1 MIVQFPPECRWGQK
15 MASPKSG
22 IKRLVHKHESWLT
35 FAGAFIVFITFVVKE
50 GLGEH
55 WRATADALNAA
66 RYTFELKKQS
76 SETRADIEELRH
88 YVQTRKSLTES
99 IAENVPGGVSG
110 FEYERPTFFT
120 WFNENLAGAR
130 DMLQDASIIADKLPR
145 DDKEAQKVS
154 SLRAE
159 IPKAEKES
167 SEIQRAAELID
178 FLNDVDTGKHE
189 TRGDNLTAPLTNE
202 PPTWVYHSFQ
212 RPPFSRIYKGEN
224 PFAARIEEFSGS
236 VFDFRW
242 DADRLARDI
251 LLRADK
257 TIERNERRA
266 TFAWWVSTVLFAIG
280 WSLALI
286 GKLYGV
292 HDADDRE

>member
-1 MIVQFPPECRWGQK
+1 MGGE
-15 MASPKSG
+15 MASPKSD
-22 IKRLVHKHESWLT
+22 IKRFVHKHESWLT

-50 GLGEH
+50 GLREH
-55 WRATADALNAA
+55 WQATADALNAA

-99 IAENVPGGVSG
+99 IAENIPAGVSG
-110 FEYERPTFFT
+110 FEYESPTFFT
-120 WFNENLAGAR
+120 WFDEKLAGAR
-130 DMLQDASIIADKLPR
+130 DMLEDASIIADKLPR
-145 DDKEAQKVS
+145 DDDEAQKVS
-154 SLRAE
+154 ALRAE
-159 IPKAEKES
+159 IPKAKKEA
-167 SEIQRAAELID
+167 SEIHQAAQAID
-178 FLNDVDTGKHE
+178 FLNAVDTSNHE
-189 TRGDNLTAPLTNE
+189 KRGGNFTDRLANE
-202 PPTWVYHSFQ
+202 PPAWVYHSFQ
-212 RPPFSRIYKGEN
+212 RPPFSRTYKGEN

-242 DADRLARDI
+242 DADKLARDI

-257 TIERNERRA
+257 TIKRNEHRA
-266 TFAWWVSTVLFAIG
+266 TFAWWVSTMLFAMG

-292 HDADDRE
+292 HDADDKE

>member
-1 MIVQFPPECRWGQK
+1 

-110 FEYERPTFFT
+110 FEYERLTFFT

-212 RPPFSRIYKGEN
+212 RPPFSRIYKGETHSLQESRN
-224 PFAARIEEFSGS
+224 FQGPFLTSGGMPTDWHGIYYCGLTKPYNGMNAGQRLRGGLALCFLRLVGVWRSSENSTVCMMRTTENDHFAAQS
-236 VFDFRW
+236 
-242 DADRLARDI
+242 A
-251 LLRADK
+251 
-257 TIERNERRA
+257 
-266 TFAWWVSTVLFAIG
+266 
-280 WSLALI
+280 
-286 GKLYGV
+286 
-292 HDADDRE
+292 